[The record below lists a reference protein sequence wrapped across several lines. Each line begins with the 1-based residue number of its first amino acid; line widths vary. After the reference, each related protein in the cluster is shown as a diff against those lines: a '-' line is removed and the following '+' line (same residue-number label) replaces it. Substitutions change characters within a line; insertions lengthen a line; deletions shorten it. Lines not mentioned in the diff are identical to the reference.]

1 MSVLL
6 QSFSSAQSRI
16 ISQDHEREIIG
27 LNFLEILTLGACQQS
42 AFATA
47 QEAAI
52 TPIRHISIFPLL
64 SPPHP
69 LLFSRIIGVIRL
81 HSVLDVLPAA

>member
-1 MSVLL
+1 MTAAAAAALEVAFFAAL
-6 QSFSSAQSRI
+6 
-16 ISQDHEREIIG
+16 HEREIIG
-27 LNFLEILTLGACQQS
+27 LNFLEILTLGARQQS

-47 QEAAI
+47 QETAI
-52 TPIRHISIFPLL
+52 IPIKDIPIFPLL
-64 SPPHP
+64 SPLNP